1 MRRNGR
7 GVISRIP
14 AYVKLGL
21 GFTKR
26 LKPKL
31 DIERNNRDVIA
42 ITHNVVVLL
51 THSKIFIPR
60 RPRKYLKINNLSAN
74 TIFYAFD
81 TPATA
86 LNDLSIP
93 ILSGGE
99 MEYIN
104 PPYGDLYLIASVA
117 NSTVQILEHI

>member
-1 MRRNGR
+1 MRKNGR
-7 GVISRIP
+7 GAISRTP

-31 DIERNNRDVIA
+31 DVERNNRDVIA

-51 THSKIFIPR
+51 AHSKIFIPR
-60 RPRKYLKINNLSAN
+60 RPRKYLKINNLSPN
-74 TIFYAFD
+74 TIFYALD

-99 MEYIN
+99 MEYLN
-104 PPYGDLYLIASVA
+104 PPYSDIYLIATVA
-117 NSTVQILEHI
+117 DSNVQILEHI